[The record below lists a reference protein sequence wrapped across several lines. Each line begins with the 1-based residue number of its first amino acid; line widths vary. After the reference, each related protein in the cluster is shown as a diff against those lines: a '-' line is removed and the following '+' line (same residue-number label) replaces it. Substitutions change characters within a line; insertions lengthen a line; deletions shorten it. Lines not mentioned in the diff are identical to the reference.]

1 MKIPR
6 AYFYAFLAVLLWST
20 AASAFKL
27 SLACLNYLSLL
38 FYASLVAA
46 VILLGILILRGKA
59 KELFHYPVKSY
70 FHSVFLGFLN
80 PFLYYVILF
89 KAYTLLPAQLA
100 QPLNFIWPLMI
111 VILSVPLLRQK
122 IGMKSLIAIL
132 ISFLGVI
139 VISTRGRM
147 ISFEQVN
154 LKGVSLALASSLVW
168 AVFWILNMK
177 DKRGE
182 IQKLSLSFCFGTI
195 LTLIL
200 ILLTGKLQ
208 FPSAAGWTGAV
219 YIGLFEMGI
228 TFVIWLK
235 ALQSATTTAQVNNF
249 IYLTPFLSL
258 FFINLLVGESIRL
271 STIAGLILIV
281 CGILLQQSHQFLRCR
296 RLNRN
301 SHGKN

>member
-1 MKIPR
+1 MRISR
-6 AYFYAFLAVLLWST
+6 AIIYAALAVLLWST
-20 AASAFKL
+20 AASAFKI
-27 SLACLNYLSLL
+27 SLRYLDYLSLL
-38 FYASLVAA
+38 FYASLTSA
-46 VILLGILILRGKA
+46 VTLLLILAGKGKI
-59 KELFHYPVKSY
+59 KEIIRYPLKSY
-70 FHSVFLGFLN
+70 LRSFFMGFLN

-100 QPLNFIWPLMI
+100 QPLNFVWPLMI

-154 LKGVSLALASSLVW
+154 LKGVILALASSLVW

-195 LTLIL
+195 LTLVL
-200 ILLTGKLQ
+200 ILLTGRLQ

-235 ALQSATTTAQVNNF
+235 ALQSAISTAQVNNF

-271 STIAGLILIV
+271 STISGLILIV
-281 CGILLQQSHQFLRCR
+281 CGIVLQQSHQFLRFR
-296 RLNRN
+296 RLNRKTN
-301 SHGKN
+301 G